1 MDGMHDLGGKQGLS
15 RVAYPLPPG
24 GSYPIWMSGGLAIE
38 RIAPWPLHQSPYVER
53 DLPYS

>member
-15 RVAYPLPPG
+15 RVAYPLPPW

-38 RIAPWPLHQSPYVER
+38 RIAPWPLHQSSYVER